1 MPRVL
6 YNLILQPAKP
16 SGGNMS
22 GENLVRDIKFRI
34 RHTMLP
40 VRDLERTIDFYTR
53 LLGMD
58 VMRLRDQPD
67 QNMRVGYLGYGCED
81 EGPALELIQTG
92 SPGEHAQL
100 PGWSGH
106 VAIMVSKLHKL
117 CETLKAEGATLTREP
132 QPVRPGSQDLVAWVQ
147 DPDGYFIELTE
158 RHTLTGPPLR
168 RA

>member
-1 MPRVL
+1 
-6 YNLILQPAKP
+6 
-16 SGGNMS
+16 MS
-22 GENLVRDIKFRI
+22 GESLVRDIKFRI

-40 VRDLERTIDFYTR
+40 VRNLERTIDFYTR

-92 SPGEHAQL
+92 GPGEHAQL

-106 VAIMVSKLHKL
+106 VAIMVSKLYKL
-117 CETLKAEGATLTREP
+117 CETLKAEGVNLTREP
-132 QPVRPGSQDLVAWVQ
+132 QPVRPGSQDLVAWIE

>member
-1 MPRVL
+1 
-6 YNLILQPAKP
+6 
-16 SGGNMS
+16 MS

-158 RHTLTGPPLR
+158 RHTLTGPPFR

>member
-1 MPRVL
+1 
-6 YNLILQPAKP
+6 
-16 SGGNMS
+16 MS

-168 RA
+168 CA